1 MKLHLQDLPSVDSS
15 GYITLY
21 NHSHKDRNLW
31 ILIGPKMPWLPNPW
45 GFPPAPAEAPELG
58 LPEGFDLEKS
68 RRRVQGMMRTKQGEI
83 RDGNNSCPI
92 LADDSWRL
100 WRPRSLTTPDDS
112 WRPLTTP
119 DDPWRPLTTPD
130 DPWRPLTTPD
140 DPWRPLTTPDD
151 PWRPLTTPDDPW
163 RPLTTPDDPWRP
175 LTTPDDPWRPLTT
188 PDDSWRPLTTPDDPW
203 RPLTTPDDPWPT
215 ATGDLCP
222 FWRPCL
228 WPLFVCWTYWFVG
241 WMGGKFQQFT
251 PHILL
256 SVLLCEVEGVK
267 SC

>member
-1 MKLHLQDLPSVDSS
+1 MKRVTFLDILNWCAFLLRVFVFLPLD
-15 GYITLY
+15 TATWA
-21 NHSHKDRNLW
+21 NHS
-31 ILIGPKMPWLPNPW
+31 PWPLVRLVPTVISYSVL
-45 GFPPAPAEAPELG
+45 FKKYQTIRLKLKAEMATTVVQFQLTISDDPDDLDPE
-58 LPEGFDLEKS
+58 S
-68 RRRVQGMMRTKQGEI
+68 
-83 RDGNNSCPI
+83 
-92 LADDSWRL
+92 ADDPWR
-100 WRPRSLTTPDDS
+100 
-112 WRPLTTP
+112 
-119 DDPWRPLTTPD
+119 PWRPLTTPD

-151 PWRPLTTPDDPW
+151 PWRPPDDPW
-163 RPLTTPDDPWRP
+163 RPLM
-175 LTTPDDPWRPLTT
+175 
-188 PDDSWRPLTTPDDPW
+188 
-203 RPLTTPDDPWPT
+203 TPDDPWPT